1 MAKTKKKTSRAIY
14 WQEHISQWSESGLT
28 QAEYCRRNKL
38 SAAAFHWWK
47 GQLRRKS
54 KAQKSLSA
62 NKQQRHGLSTSMQFV
77 EVYGVHPG
85 SVRSGE
91 AYEIVLSRGRAIRV
105 GSDFNSDVL
114 KRLIAAVESSC

>member
-1 MAKTKKKTSRAIY
+1 MVKTKKKTNRAAY

-47 GQLRRKS
+47 GQFRRKS
-54 KAQKSLSA
+54 KAQK
-62 NKQQRHGLSTSMQFV
+62 NPSTSMQFV
-77 EVYGVHPG
+77 EVHGVPPIHAG
-85 SVRSGE
+85 RDE
-91 AYEIVLSRGRAIRV
+91 TYEVVLSRGRAIRV

-114 KRLIAAVESSC
+114 KGAIRKC

>member
-38 SAAAFHWWK
+38 SAAAFNWWK

-54 KAQKSLSA
+54 KAQK
-62 NKQQRHGLSTSMQFV
+62 NPSTLMQFV
-77 EVYGVHPG
+77 EVHGVPPV

-91 AYEIVLSRGRAIRV
+91 TYEVILSRGRAIRV
-105 GSDFNSDVL
+105 GRDFDSDVL
-114 KRLIAAVESSC
+114 KRLIAAVES